1 MSEENSAPVETTEAP
16 VQETAPEAAEAPKA
30 EGTLLD
36 SAAAEGDAAPQE
48 GDKAEGE
55 EEKKD
60 EAPEGA
66 PEKYEDFNAP
76 EGLELDSEVSE
87 VFKGAAK
94 ELNLSQAQAQGFI
107 DKMMPVFAKRSE
119 ERIQAISAEWAE
131 RSKSDKEIGG
141 ANFVRSMSD
150 IARLRDRFAKGADGK
165 IDADIQEFMSGPIGN
180 HPGCLKLLARVG
192 RAFGEA
198 RYPTGEASAGEYTPE
213 QFYRDAKRGG

>member
-16 VQETAPEAAEAPKA
+16 VQETAPEAAEATKA

-150 IARLRDRFAKGADGK
+150 IARLHY
-165 IDADIQEFMSGPIGN
+165 IGISALE
-180 HPGCLKLLARVG
+180 CG
-192 RAFGEA
+192 R
-198 RYPTGEASAGEYTPE
+198 
-213 QFYRDAKRGG
+213 